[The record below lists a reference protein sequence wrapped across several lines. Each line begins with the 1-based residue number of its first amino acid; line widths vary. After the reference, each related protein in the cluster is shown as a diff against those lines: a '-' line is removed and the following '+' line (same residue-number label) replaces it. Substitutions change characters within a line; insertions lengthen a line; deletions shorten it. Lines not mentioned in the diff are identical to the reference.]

1 LPRRA
6 LAGVLQVQPGMVVIV
21 IMLGTATKLAVA
33 VGLTHRTR
41 TWWMP
46 GSAAMA
52 GGAAS
57 MFVPILPRTVGA
69 AALGLGAV
77 ALVVARSLHV
87 PSGGAAA

>member
-6 LAGVLQVQPGMVVIV
+6 LAGALQFVRVMVVIV
-21 IMLGTATKLAVA
+21 LLGTAAKLAVV

-41 TWWMP
+41 TWWLP

-57 MFVPILPRTVGA
+57 MFVPLFPRAVGA

-87 PSGGAAA
+87 PSADAVR

>member
-6 LAGVLQVQPGMVVIV
+6 LAGPLQFAAGMVVLV
-21 IMLGTATKLAVA
+21 LLGTATKLAVA

>member
-1 LPRRA
+1 
-6 LAGVLQVQPGMVVIV
+6 MVVLV
-21 IMLGTATKLAVA
+21 LLGTATKLAVA

>member
-1 LPRRA
+1 MRAGRRA
-6 LAGVLQVQPGMVVIV
+6 AIHPRMVVLV
-21 IMLGTATKLAVA
+21 MLGTAGKLAVA

-41 TWWMP
+41 TWWLP

-57 MFVPILPRTVGA
+57 LFVPLLPRVVGL

-77 ALVVARSLHV
+77 AVVVARSLHRD
-87 PSGGAAA
+87 